1 MNEQSVV
8 GEPSGVPERARTEE
22 SGGGWPGSDGDLPG
36 GPDGAPPRRAASWWV
51 KRGLPPVA
59 LLAVIF
65 AGVQGVR
72 PLPDP
77 ALALDRS
84 AAFTF
89 GGGEFAVPW
98 PGQGQ
103 AAAMVVGVGSLGR
116 SGGQRPVPTASVAK
130 VMTAYVILKGHPLR
144 KDEQGPQIT
153 VDAKAEEESKSPDES
168 TVPLRNGQRFT
179 ERQML
184 QMLLIPSSNNAAR
197 QLARWDAGSED
208 AFAKKM
214 NAAAGELGMTQT
226 TYTDP
231 SGFMESTKS
240 TAVDQLKLAEEV
252 MKADAFRQIV
262 RMTSAEIPGLPKTI
276 YNSNELL
283 TRQSGMAGIKTG
295 STTPAGGALMWAAYR
310 TVDGRD
316 QLILG
321 VTMDQRGAGA
331 DPKDHLRRALE
342 GSRRVIEGVRSALTS
357 DVVVRKGQVVGY
369 VDDGLGGRTPVV
381 ATADLKGFGWPGL
394 APSLRIG
401 LAAGSRTLPHEAK
414 KGTEVGVVAVGR
426 GMAEMRVPV
435 ALGEDLEK
443 PSLGAKMAR
452 LG

>member
-22 SGGGWPGSDGDLPG
+22 SGGGWPGSDGDRSG
-36 GPDGAPPRRAASWWV
+36 GPDGAPPRRAAAWWV

-168 TVPLRNGQRFT
+168 TVPLRSGQRFT

-283 TRQSGMAGIKTG
+283 TRQSGMARHQDRLDHARGRRADVGGLSHGRRPGSADPRRDDGPARRGRRPQGPPQTG
-295 STTPAGGALMWAAYR
+295 AGGQPEGDRGGEVRPDL
-310 TVDGRD
+310 GR
-316 QLILG
+316 
-321 VTMDQRGAGA
+321 RGAEGA
-331 DPKDHLRRALE
+331 GRRLC
-342 GSRRVIEGVRSALTS
+342 RRRPGQQDAGRGDRGPQGVR
-357 DVVVRKGQVVGY
+357 
-369 VDDGLGGRTPVV
+369 
-381 ATADLKGFGWPGL
+381 
-394 APSLRIG
+394 
-401 LAAGSRTLPHEAK
+401 
-414 KGTEVGVVAVGR
+414 
-426 GMAEMRVPV
+426 
-435 ALGEDLEK
+435 
-443 PSLGAKMAR
+443 MAR
-452 LG
+452 PGAEPAHRPRG